1 VCCRLSAAF
10 GYMGKKDAAF
20 RIAVFR
26 DLGNLATLS
35 PCWRRRIG
43 ICALLIDRVA
53 DRFGDALVKT
63 VRKQ

>member
-1 VCCRLSAAF
+1 MCCRLSAAF

-35 PCWRRRIG
+35 PCRRRGIG
-43 ICALLIDRVA
+43 ICALLVDRVA
-53 DRFGDALVKT
+53 DRFGYALVKT

>member
-1 VCCRLSAAF
+1 
-10 GYMGKKDAAF
+10 MGKKDSAF

-35 PCWRRRIG
+35 PCRRRGIG
-43 ICALLIDRVA
+43 ISALLVDRVA
-53 DRFGDALVKT
+53 DRFGYALVKT